1 MKRVFRL
8 PWTRRRIDADLGAEF
23 QFHLQERI
31 EQFVAAGMSR
41 DEAEAEARRRF
52 GDFEAYRHQAQRI
65 DEETMRQQTTK
76 EFLSSV
82 RRETAFAFRTL
93 TRTPA
98 FSLIA
103 FVTLSLGIAATTAIF
118 TVVDAVVLRPLPYR
132 NANQLV
138 SVLHP
143 TTVPGNGE
151 RRWGL
156 SPAGYFYFKDNSKS
170 FRDLGVYRTMDM
182 TLTGDGP
189 AEVVRVGRVTSG
201 VFRAFDAR
209 PYLGQLFNA
218 DNDKPSG
225 AMVAGQG
232 SNRAPM
238 PIVISY
244 ELWQRRFGSDRDI
257 VGRVIT
263 GDGTSRRII
272 GVAEPGLTLPMP
284 GPFSSASNLAGFGV
298 DIWLPQAL
306 NPAGPFENTHPFV
319 GIARLKDG
327 VSIDEANAEIAAFT
341 GRFPEIYPQ
350 VYPRGFMKNY
360 SFRSEVAPLKDSV
373 LGPTV
378 PKTLWALFGSVVLV
392 LLIAVANVANL
403 FVVRIE
409 TRRREATIRT
419 ALGADRVHMATH
431 YLSESLLLCAAA
443 GVVGILLA
451 AAGLRVLIAAAPR
464 NIPRLSAVTMSWPS
478 VGFGIGLAVVLGVI
492 FGLMPLL
499 RRALDLSVLREGGRG
514 LSASRSQRAF
524 RGGLVVT
531 QMALALILLS
541 SAGLMIRSFM
551 ELRSVKPGFDPSNVL
566 AFDLSLPFTEYD
578 TAERAAGFYRQ
589 LNERLAAVPGVT
601 SVSGVSG
608 LPLEAF
614 ASGCSV
620 VFRENRPY
628 GPNERG
634 PCPSGAVYSPGFFE
648 TLRIPLNGRA
658 PTWAD
663 FDSRAQAVVITKALA
678 DRLWPGEDPIGKG
691 LNNNGPAHDR
701 FYRVFAVIPE
711 LRAEGLD
718 RPPVETV
725 FYPGTNLRDDRRTD
739 NFNYQTILVRTS
751 GAPPLSLAPTF
762 RRIVAELNP
771 RVPFQDARTMDMVV
785 ARSTARTSFIMIL
798 LGISAAFA
806 LLLSAVGMYGVI
818 SYLVTQRRFEIGVR
832 IALGARVT
840 QVARLVVMQSLSLAC
855 VGVAI
860 GLAGSVAM
868 TKVISS
874 MLFGVTATDPLVMG
888 TVVSTLLGI
897 AGAASA
903 IPARRAMK
911 IDPIDA
917 LRAD

>member
-8 PWTRRRIDADLGAEF
+8 PWTQRRIDADLGAEF

-52 GDFEAYRHQAQRI
+52 GDFDAYRRQAQRI

-98 FSLIA
+98 FSVIA

-132 NANQLV
+132 NPGQLV
-138 SVLHP
+138 SLLHP
-143 TTVPGNGE
+143 ATVPGNGE

-156 SPAGYFYFKDNSKS
+156 SPAGYFYFKDNNKS

-218 DNDKPSG
+218 DHDKPTG

-232 SNRAPM
+232 DKNAPM

-298 DIWLPQAL
+298 DIWLPQTL

-360 SFRSEVAPLKDSV
+360 AFRSQVAPLKDSV

-378 PKTLWALFGSVVLV
+378 PRTLWALFGSVVLV

-443 GVVGILLA
+443 GVAGILLA
-451 AAGLRVLIAAAPR
+451 AAGLKLLIAAAPT

-478 VGFGIGLAVVLGVI
+478 VAFGIGLAVVLGLI

-541 SAGLMIRSFM
+541 SAGLMIRSFI

-566 AFDLSLPFTEYD
+566 AFDLSLPITEYD
-578 TAERAAGFYRQ
+578 TAEEAASFYRQ

-628 GPNERG
+628 APGEQV

-648 TLRIPLNGRA
+648 ALRIPLNGRT

-725 FYPGTNLRDDRRTD
+725 FYPGTNLRDNPRTD
-739 NFNYQTILVRTS
+739 NFNYQTIVVRTS
-751 GAPPLSLAPTF
+751 GASPLSLAPTF

-832 IALGARVT
+832 IALGARVA
-840 QVARLVVMQSLSLAC
+840 QVARLVVMQSLSLAV

-860 GLAGSVAM
+860 GLAGSLAM

-888 TVVSTLLGI
+888 TVVSSLLGI

-911 IDPIDA
+911 IDPIEA